1 MAELLSIIVF
11 RFWTG
16 INTNIGGAGGGW
28 CLVVRGTGTPV
39 TGVVTMGDMMPTL
52 LTVLDPIIYILI
64 TFNLS
69 NFI

>member
-1 MAELLSIIVF
+1 MF

-16 INTNIGGAGGGW
+16 INTNIVGAGGGW
-28 CLVVRGTGTPV
+28 CLVVRGTGTPLAA
-39 TGVVTMGDMMPTL
+39 GVVKMGDIMPTL
-52 LTVLDPIIYILI
+52 LTVLDTIIYILI